1 VLPIELMQKR
11 NHVAIVV
18 RSIDEV
24 PRSTHVGLAGR
35 AGQMLKPF
43 GATGDFISGLRVS
56 GLLDNVLN
64 GRRLS
69 ILDGCL
75 GGPGRG

>member
-1 VLPIELMQKR
+1 MLPIELMQKR

-43 GATGDFISGLRVS
+43 GVTGDFYFRFARS
-56 GLLDNVLN
+56 GLLDNALN